1 MRILISR
8 SDGLGDA
15 ICTLP
20 IIEILHKNLLN
31 AEIYFLGSNLSKD
44 LLSFASNIKL
54 FLNWDIIKLK
64 NKFEQQKIFTELK
77 LDVWINVFPRIELAK
92 LAYKLKIP
100 IRIGTSHR
108 FYNLFYCNKRVNFS
122 RKNSNEHEA
131 ILNLKLLSPL
141 IKKEIL
147 NNYSFE
153 NLISFVKIKIPK
165 ITLENN
171 NTLPLPLTP
180 PLRSDVP
187 ISGKSEFRH
196 FATTPPLHSDVP
208 ISGKS
213 EFRHFAPTPPPICK
227 SILLD
232 VLKYILNIK
241 ESNPN
246 SKHFILHPGGNNSR
260 LWEIK
265 KYIELI
271 KILSPKNYFFYFT
284 GSKNDEKL
292 FSKELNFNFSN
303 QNDISNKNTLSL
315 STSLFSN
322 KLNLNIINLIG
333 KLEIKEWIYLM
344 NEVDGI
350 VAASTGTL
358 HVGAILDK
366 ICIGIYP
373 SCKVISPN
381 RWKPL
386 SNKLLIFRKESL
398 CSKKSKNCKGG
409 NVCDLINKIEAMEVA
424 KGIIDFK

>member
-20 IIEILHKNLLN
+20 IIEILHKNLPN
-31 AEIYFLGSNLSKD
+31 AEVYFLGSNLSKD

-64 NKFEQQKIFTELK
+64 NKFEQQKIFTELN
-77 LDVWINVFPRIELAK
+77 LDVWINVFPRIELVK

-108 FYNLFYCNKRVNFS
+108 FYNLLYCNKRINFS

-147 NNYSFE
+147 KNYSFE

-165 ITLENN
+165 LELENN
-171 NTLPLPLTP
+171 PPTP
-180 PLRSDVP
+180 PLNEDR
-187 ISGKSEFRH
+187 
-196 FATTPPLHSDVP
+196 PPLNED
-208 ISGKS
+208 
-213 EFRHFAPTPPPICK
+213 RPPQCEDK
-227 SILLD
+227 LLLEI
-232 VLKYILNIK
+232 LKYILNIK
-241 ESNPN
+241 KSNPN

-292 FSKELNFNFSN
+292 FSKDLNFNFSN
-303 QNDISNKNTLSL
+303 QNDNSNNNTLYTF
-315 STSLFSN
+315 STLYSN
-322 KLNLNIINLIG
+322 THNLNVINLIG
-333 KLEIKEWIYLM
+333 KLEIIEWIYLM

-398 CSKKSKNCKGG
+398 CSKKSKYCKGG
-409 NVCDLINKIEAMEVA
+409 NVCELIKKIEAMEVA
-424 KGIIDFK
+424 KGILDFKYTNGN